1 MTGKEAEE
9 MKQQRD
15 YPKVFIT
22 SKAERSIKAGH
33 PWVYG
38 EEIRRSEGEPENG
51 GLVDVMAGSAYL
63 GTGFYNPASKITVR
77 LISRNANDRF
87 DAAFWH
93 RRVEYALR
101 YRRTVMPGPDF
112 QCCRLIH
119 GEADQMP
126 GLTVDRYGDVL
137 SVQVLSLGM
146 ERVKD
151 VVFSALL
158 EELQAMGEEIRGI
171 FERNDVSIRLRE
183 GMEQNK
189 GWYPI
194 PGPEPPASPVAQI
207 VENGIRYLVD
217 VENGQKTGFF
227 LDQKY
232 NRAAV
237 GRIAAGKRVL
247 DCFTHT
253 CSFGLNAAKGG
264 AAHVT
269 SVDISQAAIDMAAEN
284 ARRNGLEGKMDFLCR
299 NVFELLTELSEQKC
313 RDYDFIILDPPA
325 FTKSRQTVQ
334 SAIRGYREINRRA
347 MKLLPRGGYLATC
360 SCSHFMTDEL
370 FRKMLASAASDAAV
384 SLRQV
389 EERQQSPDHPI
400 LWNVPETDYLKF
412 YIFQVV

>member
-1 MTGKEAEE
+1 MITA
-9 MKQQRD
+9 
-15 YPKVFIT
+15 KVFIT

-158 EELQAMGEEIRGI
+158 EVLQAMGEEIRGI

-194 PGPEPPASPVAQI
+194 PGPEPPASPVVQI
-207 VENGIRYLVD
+207 V
-217 VENGQKTGFF
+217 
-227 LDQKY
+227 
-232 NRAAV
+232 
-237 GRIAAGKRVL
+237 
-247 DCFTHT
+247 
-253 CSFGLNAAKGG
+253 
-264 AAHVT
+264 
-269 SVDISQAAIDMAAEN
+269 
-284 ARRNGLEGKMDFLCR
+284 
-299 NVFELLTELSEQKC
+299 
-313 RDYDFIILDPPA
+313 
-325 FTKSRQTVQ
+325 
-334 SAIRGYREINRRA
+334 
-347 MKLLPRGGYLATC
+347 
-360 SCSHFMTDEL
+360 
-370 FRKMLASAASDAAV
+370 
-384 SLRQV
+384 
-389 EERQQSPDHPI
+389 
-400 LWNVPETDYLKF
+400 
-412 YIFQVV
+412 